1 MSGQNLLNECSSK
14 CIAVFFLL
22 SQSSAQPTTLISSHH
37 TSLECIALIMT
48 NYTVQHSVR
57 TYYLSLQTSES
68 ASMTLNSL
76 HIDQKHSGQGLWAY
90 ISQYQQSLNWS
101 PSQMFNI
108 RQQFMTLMQT
118 AAMTT
123 NAVTD
128 NFNEYYSISMIT
140 INYSSSHLTHV
151 NIIKQEPLFQ
161 SSFTDK
167 NMISDFI
174 SFHQQSHLSYSILI
188 NQTSILKVNSVQNY
202 IVNHYL

>member
-1 MSGQNLLNECSSK
+1 M
-14 CIAVFFLL
+14 
-22 SQSSAQPTTLISSHH
+22 
-37 TSLECIALIMT
+37 
-48 NYTVQHSVR
+48 
-57 TYYLSLQTSES
+57 
-68 ASMTLNSL
+68 
-76 HIDQKHSGQGLWAY
+76 
-90 ISQYQQSLNWS
+90 
-101 PSQMFNI
+101 

-128 NFNEYYSISMIT
+128 NSNEYYSIFMIT
-140 INYSSSHLTHV
+140 INYSSSHLTYV

-188 NQTSILKVNSVQNY
+188 NQTSILKVNSV
-202 IVNHYL
+202 